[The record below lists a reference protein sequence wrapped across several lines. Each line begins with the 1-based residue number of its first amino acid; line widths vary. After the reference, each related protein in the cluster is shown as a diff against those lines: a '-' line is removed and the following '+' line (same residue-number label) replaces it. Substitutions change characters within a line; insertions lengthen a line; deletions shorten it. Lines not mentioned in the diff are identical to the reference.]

1 MALPKIGF
9 SIGDING
16 VGLEVILNS
25 LRHAKFTSRFIPVV
39 YGSSRLINYYKKALS
54 MDEHYFYFVKE
65 GEDLRPSKINVISC
79 WNEEVALDFG
89 QMSAEGGKYAILSLE
104 NAVKDL
110 KSKSIDALV
119 TAPIHKKSMEMAGFA
134 YPGHTEFLAS
144 HFPQQRSLMLMVHDD
159 LRIGVVTGH
168 IALHD
173 VATQITAKNIVEKAN
188 VFIKSLKV
196 DFGIDKPKIAI
207 LGLNPHAGDMGLFGN
222 EEVNVIIP
230 AINELKAAGNLA
242 MGPYPADGFFG
253 SGQFAK
259 FDGVLA
265 MYHDQ
270 GLVPFKTLAFGGGV
284 NFTAGLPIIR
294 TSPDHGTAF
303 DIAGKNEANP
313 NSIRHATY
321 LALDIF
327 QNRREFENLT
337 SNKLKSRKGKY
348 ESGEDE
354 ILVDEEG

>member
-65 GEDLRPSKINVISC
+65 GDDLRPSKINVISC

-89 QMSAEGGKYAILSLE
+89 QMSAEGGKYAILALE
-104 NAVKDL
+104 YAVKDL

-173 VATQITAKNIVEKAN
+173 VATQITSKNIVEKAN
-188 VFIKSLKV
+188 VFIKSLKERYNTV
-196 DFGIDKPKIAI
+196 RREMEECE
-207 LGLNPHAGDMGLFGN
+207 DMSFEYSHTFHLYLDAL
-222 EEVNVIIP
+222 EVIIT
-230 AINELKAAGNLA
+230 
-242 MGPYPADGFFG
+242 ADTGE
-253 SGQFAK
+253 
-259 FDGVLA
+259 
-265 MYHDQ
+265 
-270 GLVPFKTLAFGGGV
+270 PKT
-284 NFTAGLPIIR
+284 
-294 TSPDHGTAF
+294 
-303 DIAGKNEANP
+303 EA
-313 NSIRHATY
+313 Y
-321 LALDIF
+321 
-327 QNRREFENLT
+327 
-337 SNKLKSRKGKY
+337 Y
-348 ESGEDE
+348 
-354 ILVDEEG
+354 